1 MARILAFNSQ
11 SSITTDM
18 LLGRASGR
26 VTWVIYDD
34 SRSNVCLSNGS
45 RFYTKNPAPF
55 CSRESKNTPA
65 GSRES
70 NSTLHRHPST
80 LGSAKILRPAL
91 ARAIQL
97 STDTLLLS
105 AAQKYSGRLSREQF
119 NSSQIPF
126 YSRQRKNTPAGQ
138 PPAGAKMR

>member
-70 NSTLHRHPST
+70 NSTLHRYFRQRKNTPAGSPESNSTLHRYPST

-97 STDTLLLS
+97 STDTLLFS
-105 AAQKYSGRLSREQF
+105 AAQKYSGR
-119 NSSQIPF
+119 
-126 YSRQRKNTPAGQ
+126 PA
-138 PPAGAKMR
+138 AGRR